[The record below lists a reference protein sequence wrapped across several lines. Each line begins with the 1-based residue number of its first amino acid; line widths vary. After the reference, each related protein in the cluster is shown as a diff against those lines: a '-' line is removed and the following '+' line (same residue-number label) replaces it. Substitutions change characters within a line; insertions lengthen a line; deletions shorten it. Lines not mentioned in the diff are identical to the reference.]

1 MKRLVLFIAVF
12 LMLALVAA
20 QCGGAAAPEPAA
32 APAEQEQE
40 AAVEEAPSAVEEE
53 AMAEEEASP
62 SGEVETVT
70 IGYTASKT
78 GKQEVPSRG
87 QTRGLELWLEQ
98 VNQEGIVLSDGTTVK
113 FEAITYDDES
123 AKERVQSLYTTLIE
137 EDGATFLISPYSSG
151 LTDAAAVIAETY
163 GNVMIT
169 TGAAS
174 DATYQKGLTSV
185 FQLYTPASRYL
196 TGAID
201 LLGNLD
207 PAAKKIA
214 FVYENAKFSTDVVEA
229 AKQYAESQ
237 GYEVVLFEG
246 YDSET
251 TDFAPFINKIAAAEP
266 DAVMGGGHFNDG
278 STFARQLYEKQ
289 TSVDFL
295 GLLVAP
301 PELQFSELGEAALG
315 VVGPSQWEP
324 QANYTQEA
332 AEAAGLEWYGP
343 TVAEFAEMY
352 ESTYGESPGYH
363 AAGGFASGLILE
375 KAIREADS
383 TDPEAVKATLENMN
397 LLTFYGNV
405 SFDTSAE
412 AHGLQQAHEMVYVQW
427 QQDADGNLAKQV
439 VWPLEGQSAQP
450 IYPLGSQQP

>member
-1 MKRLVLFIAVF
+1 MKRFIFVA
-12 LMLALVAA
+12 MLLTFGLLAA
-20 QCGGAAAPEPAA
+20 GCGATAPAPAAPAKEEAKPEVANEEPAA
-32 APAEQEQE
+32 AAEEP
-40 AAVEEAPSAVEEE
+40 AAV
-53 AMAEEEASP
+53 
-62 SGEVETVT
+62 GETKTVV

-78 GKQEVPSRG
+78 GSQEVPSRG
-87 QTRGLELWLEQ
+87 QTHGLELWLEQ
-98 VNQEGIVLSDGTTVK
+98 VNENAPVLSDGTQVK
-113 FEAITYDDES
+113 FKAITYDDES
-123 AKERVQSLYTTLIE
+123 AQERVQSLYTTLIE
-137 EDGATFLISPYSSG
+137 QDGADFLISPYSSG

-163 GNVMIT
+163 GKVMIT

-201 LLGNLD
+201 LLGHLD
-207 PAAKKIA
+207 SEAKKIA
-214 FVYENAKFSTDVVEA
+214 FVYENSKFSTDVVEA
-229 AKQYAESQ
+229 ARQYAESQ

-278 STFARQLYEKQ
+278 STFARQLHEKN

-295 GLLVAP
+295 ALLVAP
-301 PELQFSELGEAALG
+301 PELDFAELGDAALG

-324 QANYTQEA
+324 QANYTEA
-332 AEAAGLEWYGP
+332 AAKAAGLEWYGP
-343 TVAEFAEMY
+343 TVAEFTQMY
-352 ESTYGESPGYH
+352 TDKYGEEPAYH
-363 AAGGFASGLILE
+363 AAGGYAAGLILQ
-375 KAIREADS
+375 KAIEMADS
-383 TDPEAVKATLENMN
+383 TEPEAVQTALEKMN

-405 SFDTSAE
+405 QFDTTDE

-427 QQDADGNLAKQV
+427 QKDADGSLVKQV
-439 VWPLEGQSAQP
+439 VWPLEGKSADP
-450 IYPLGSQQP
+450 LYPLAMTP

>member
-1 MKRLVLFIAVF
+1 MKRLILFGLLIF
-12 LMLALVAA
+12 ALVLIAA
-20 QCGGAAAPEPAA
+20 CGGAAAPETASSSGDSSKA
-32 APAEQEQE
+32 EVASEAPAGEQ
-40 AAVEEAPSAVEEE
+40 
-53 AMAEEEASP
+53 
-62 SGEVETVT
+62 TVV

-87 QTRGLELWLEQ
+87 QTRGLELWLDQ
-98 VNQEGIVLSDGTTVK
+98 VNKEGVKLEDGTVIK
-113 FEAITYDDES
+113 FEAKTYDDES
-123 AKERVQSLYTTLIE
+123 ANERVQSLYTTLIE
-137 EDGATFLISPYSSG
+137 EDGADYLISPYSSG
-151 LTDAAAVIAETY
+151 LTDASAVIAETY
-163 GNVMIT
+163 DKLMIT

-174 DATYQKGLTSV
+174 DATYKKGLSNV

-201 LLGNLD
+201 LLENLD
-207 PAAKKIA
+207 ADAKKVA

-229 AKQYAESQ
+229 AKEYAESK

-278 STFARQLYEKQ
+278 STFARQLYEKN
-289 TSVDFL
+289 TPVKFL
-295 GLLVAP
+295 ALLVAP
-301 PELQFSELGEAALG
+301 PELEFAELGDAALG

-332 AEAAGLEWYGP
+332 AKAAGLEWYGP
-343 TVAEFAEMY
+343 TVAEFAQTY
-352 ESTYGESPGYH
+352 QDKYGEEPGYH
-363 AAGGFASGLILE
+363 AGGGYASGLILQ
-375 KAIREADS
+375 KAIEDAGSIDPAKVKEAL
-383 TDPEAVKATLENMN
+383 EAME

-405 SFDTSAE
+405 NFDDTAD

-427 QQDADGNLAKQV
+427 QKDADGNLAKQV
-439 VWPLEGQSAQP
+439 VWPIEGQSSEP
-450 IYPLGSQQP
+450 LYPLTQ

>member
-1 MKRLVLFIAVF
+1 MKRLMTFAL
-12 LMLALVAA
+12 LLAIITLLAA
-20 QCGGAAAPEPAA
+20 CGAAAPADTG
-32 APAEQEQE
+32 APAQE
-40 AAVEEAPSAVEEE
+40 AAADENPAG
-53 AMAEEEASP
+53 AEE
-62 SGEVETVT
+62 TVV

-78 GKQEVPSRG
+78 GSLEVPSRG
-87 QTRGLELWLEQ
+87 QTHGLELWLEQ
-98 VNQEGIVLSDGTTVK
+98 VNETGVTLSNGTVVK
-113 FEAITYDDES
+113 FKAVTYDDES

-137 EDGATFLISPYSSG
+137 EDGANFLISPYSSG

-174 DATYQKGLTSV
+174 DATYKKGLTSV

-201 LLGNLD
+201 LLGAVD
-207 PAAKKIA
+207 PEANKIA

-229 AKQYAESQ
+229 AKTYAEGK

-289 TSVDFL
+289 TPVDFL
-295 GLLVAP
+295 ALLVAP
-301 PELQFSELGEAALG
+301 PELDFAELGEAALG

-324 QANYTQEA
+324 QANYT
-332 AEAAGLEWYGP
+332 AEAAQAASVAWFGP
-343 TVAEFAEMY
+343 TVAEFAQMY
-352 ESTYGESPGYH
+352 EAAYGEEPGYH
-363 AAGGFASGLILE
+363 AAGGYAAGLILQ
-375 KAIREADS
+375 KAIQEADS
-383 TDPEAVKATLENMN
+383 VEPDKVKAALENMD
-397 LLTFYGNV
+397 LMTFYGNV
-405 SFDTSAE
+405 NFDTSAE

-427 QQDADGNLAKQV
+427 QKDDQGNLVKQV
-439 VWPLEGQSAQP
+439 IWPVEGQSAQP
-450 IYPLGSQQP
+450 LYPLARASGS